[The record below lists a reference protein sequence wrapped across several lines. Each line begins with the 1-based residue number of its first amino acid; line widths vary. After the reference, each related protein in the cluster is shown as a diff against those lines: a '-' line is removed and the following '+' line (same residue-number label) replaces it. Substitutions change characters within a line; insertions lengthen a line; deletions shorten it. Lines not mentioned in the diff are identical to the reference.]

1 MKFTDV
7 LGTAVLSL
15 SSLVLAQSG
24 NEKPSSKTWNFDS
37 DAVGKPPAG
46 FSFGRTGKG
55 AEGQWVVRSEND
67 APSKPNVL
75 AQVSTDD
82 TNYRFPVAFT
92 GPEMKDLRLSVKCKA
107 VAGKVDQGCGL
118 VFRLKDAE
126 NYYIVRANA
135 LEDNVHLYHVL
146 KGNRR
151 QFAGWNGKVA
161 SGVWHDLAVEAKG
174 DHFQIFFDNKK
185 IIDAHE
191 KTFPDAGKV
200 GLWTKADSVIYF
212 DDLTATPL

>member
-1 MKFTDV
+1 MQLTNI

-15 SSLVLAQSG
+15 GSLALAQSG
-24 NEKPSSKTWNFDS
+24 GEKSSSQTWNFDS

-55 AEGQWVVRSEND
+55 AEGQWIVRAEAD

-82 TNYRFPVAFT
+82 TDYRFPVVFT
-92 GPEMKDLRLSVKCKA
+92 GPEMKDLRLSVKCKP
-107 VAGKVDQGCGL
+107 VSGQVDQGCGL
-118 VFRLKDAE
+118 VFRLKDAD
-126 NYYIVRANA
+126 NYYVVRANA
-135 LEDNVHLYHVL
+135 LEDNVRLYHVVR
-146 KGNRR
+146 GSRR

-174 DHFQIFFDNKK
+174 DHFQVFFDDKK
-185 IIDAHE
+185 IIDAHD
-191 KTFPDAGKV
+191 KTFSDAGKI

-212 DDLTATPL
+212 DNLTATPL

>member
-55 AEGQWVVRSEND
+55 AEGQWVVRAEND

-75 AQVSTDD
+75 AQVSTDTTD
-82 TNYRFPVAFT
+82 YRFPVAFT
-92 GPEMKDLRLSVKCKA
+92 GPDMKDLRLSVKCKP
-107 VAGKVDQGCGL
+107 
-118 VFRLKDAE
+118 
-126 NYYIVRANA
+126 I
-135 LEDNVHLYHVL
+135 
-146 KGNRR
+146 
-151 QFAGWNGKVA
+151 
-161 SGVWHDLAVEAKG
+161 SGKG
-174 DHFQIFFDNKK
+174 DHVQVFFENKK
-185 IIDAHE
+185 IIDAHD

-212 DDLTATPL
+212 DNLVATPL

>member
-1 MKFTDV
+1 MKLTNI

-191 KTFPDAGKV
+191 KTFPDAGKF

>member
-24 NEKPSSKTWNFDS
+24 NEKPSTKTWNFDS

-82 TNYRFPVAFT
+82 TDYRFPVAFT
-92 GPEMKDLRLSVKCKA
+92 GPELKDLRLSVKCKP
-107 VAGKVDQGCGL
+107 VSGKVDQGCGL
-118 VFRLKDAE
+118 AFRLKDPD
-126 NYYIVRANA
+126 NYYVARANA
-135 LEDNVHLYHVL
+135 LEDNVRLYHVV
-146 KGNRR
+146 KGKRV
-151 QFAGWNGKVA
+151 QFAGWNGKVK
-161 SGVWHDLAVEAKG
+161 SGVWHELAVEAKG
-174 DHFQIFFDNKK
+174 DHFQVFFDGKK
-185 IIDAHE
+185 VMDARDQSFGE
-191 KTFPDAGKV
+191 AGKF

-212 DDLTATPL
+212 DDLTATPR

>member
-92 GPEMKDLRLSVKCKA
+92 GPEMKDLRLS
-107 VAGKVDQGCGL
+107 
-118 VFRLKDAE
+118 
-126 NYYIVRANA
+126 
-135 LEDNVHLYHVL
+135 LYHVV

-161 SGVWHDLAVEAKG
+161 SGTWHDLAVEAKG
-174 DHFQIFFDNKK
+174 DHLQVFFDNKK